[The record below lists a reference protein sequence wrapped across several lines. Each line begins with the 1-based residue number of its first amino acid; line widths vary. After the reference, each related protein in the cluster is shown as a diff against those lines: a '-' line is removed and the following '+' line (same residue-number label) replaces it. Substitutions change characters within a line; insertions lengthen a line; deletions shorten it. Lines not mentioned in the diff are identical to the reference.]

1 MYHTIKFRCKHLDN
15 GEWVSGERVCETKLR
30 VYDYDRSTD
39 RPQKPR
45 ECEHC
50 TECGSPKTPICSIL
64 YWKGTWSQD
73 AACKLYRGDKHCPDF
88 TPKKDKQ

>member
-1 MYHTIKFRCKHLDN
+1 MMEMTP
-15 GEWVSGERVCETKLR
+15 
-30 VYDYDRSTD
+30 TD

-73 AACKLYRGDKHCPDF
+73 AACRLYRGEKHCPDF
-88 TPKKDKQ
+88 TPKTKEKDGEVQ